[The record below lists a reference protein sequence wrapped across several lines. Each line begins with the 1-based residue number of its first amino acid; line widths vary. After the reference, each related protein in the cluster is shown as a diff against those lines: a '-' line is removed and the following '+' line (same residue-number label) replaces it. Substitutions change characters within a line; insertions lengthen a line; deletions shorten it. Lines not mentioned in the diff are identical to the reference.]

1 MILTLQTYRRALP
14 FRPATPPQQKNLFYH
29 SHHNYRRF
37 THIFLR
43 SPGKGRNQWADGSY
57 YEGDFVKDMIQGKGK
72 YVSEKSTYEG
82 DFLDNVKHG
91 KGVYKW
97 KDGRIYEGQF
107 EDDLKH
113 GQGTLTWPDG
123 YTYKGGFRKGVQHGD
138 GSITENGKTHAVKFE
153 KGHQLK

>member
-1 MILTLQTYRRALP
+1 MTSTFTQKVNKNSRINGKGTLTL
-14 FRPATPPQQKNLFYH
+14 
-29 SHHNYRRF
+29 S
-37 THIFLR
+37 
-43 SPGKGRNQWADGSY
+43 DGT
-57 YEGDFVKDMIQGKGK
+57 
-72 YVSEKSTYEG
+72 TYEG

-91 KGVYKW
+91 KGIYKW
-97 KDGRIYEGQF
+97 KDGRIYEGMF

-138 GSITENGKTHAVKFE
+138 GQITENGKTHAVKFE